1 MNYNKDKI
9 DMNESL
15 KDLKQ
20 KLMALDILMN
30 SGVKLIS
37 HSTLD
42 KSTINSYSESNPF
55 TAAKNITS

>member
-1 MNYNKDKI
+1 MNFNKDKI

-30 SGVKLIS
+30 SGVELIS

-42 KSTINSYSESNPF
+42 KSAINSYSESNPF
-55 TAAKNITS
+55 TAGKNITS

>member
-20 KLMALDILMN
+20 KLMALDMLMN
-30 SGVKLIS
+30 SGVKLIC
-37 HSTLD
+37 HRPMD
-42 KSTINSYSESNPF
+42 KSAINSYSESNPF
-55 TAAKNITS
+55 TAGKNIIS